1 MMRRHRSWRDL
12 GLRAAGLSA
21 ALLTLPVQAADPLST
36 HDAATWLQRM
46 SDAARNVAYEGVFVV
61 QHGSAMQTLSIVNRP
76 FGSTKEGRAERES
89 RLAAMDGAQR
99 EVRCT
104 QSGSITRVMEGGQI
118 KLEKRLNS
126 RHFPDL
132 LPPNAAALANWYSV
146 KLGELARVAGLDCRQ
161 VEILPKDPYRWGYVL
176 CADKDSGLP
185 LKAMMINEAGLPLMQ
200 YAFAE
205 IRIGGSPKVE
215 SQSSRDT
222 WRMPAQ
228 PASVRPI
235 GIETVSVKNLP
246 PGFSRIAAVKRTL
259 PNRSG
264 RARMSSEVEHW
275 VFSDGLTHISLFL
288 EPATRPIASVRGQ
301 SKQGMINMVTRQ
313 VGPMQATILGD
324 APWVAIEAIAMG
336 LEMRPDAGDPR

>member
-1 MMRRHRSWRDL
+1 MMRRHRGWRDP

-21 ALLTLPVQAADPLST
+21 ALLTLPVLAADPLSGQ
-36 HDAATWLQRM
+36 DAAAWLQRM
-46 SDAARNVAYEGVFVV
+46 SDAARSVAYEGVFVV
-61 QHGSAMQTLSIVNRP
+61 QHGPAMQTLSIVNRP
-76 FGSTKEGRAERES
+76 LGSAKES

-161 VEILPKDPYRWGYVL
+161 VEILPKDAYRWGYVL

-205 IRIGGSPKVE
+205 IRIGGAPKIE
-215 SQSSRDT
+215 SQSSRDA

-228 PASVRPI
+228 PASIRPI
-235 GIETVSVKNLP
+235 GIETVSVKHLP
-246 PGFSRIAAVKRTL
+246 PGFSRITAVKRTL
-259 PNRSG
+259 PILPG
-264 RARMSSEVEHW
+264 RARKPGEVEHW

-288 EPATRPIASVRGQ
+288 EPAPHPIASVRGQ

-324 APWVAIEAIAMG
+324 APWPAIEAIAMG
-336 LEMRPDAGDPR
+336 LEARAEASGEPR